1 MLHSDSGVRT
11 PKPEKGAA
19 LVLSAISTM
28 VSGALRD
35 RMAGVV
41 VLVVAGLL
49 LLTAWVLGVAAV
61 VVLTAQKL
69 GTAGALLAVT
79 GGLVL
84 LALVLVWATRA
95 RNRSSATDR
104 ATTRALWVA
113 TAVNAA
119 STILRRDG
127 RTETGA
133 APAPETPSGSYRT
146 VLLIAGGLVLILLAF
161 LIPSGKDDGLSDTD
175 EGTPDPEAGPDQS
188 A

>member
-84 LALVLVWATRA
+84 LVL
-95 RNRSSATDR
+95 
-104 ATTRALWVA
+104 
-113 TAVNAA
+113 
-119 STILRRDG
+119 
-127 RTETGA
+127 
-133 APAPETPSGSYRT
+133 
-146 VLLIAGGLVLILLAF
+146 
-161 LIPSGKDDGLSDTD
+161 K
-175 EGTPDPEAGPDQS
+175 
-188 A
+188 